1 MKVETYLFGAIEVSP
16 EKTLSF
22 PNGLFAFENNKNF
35 TLVHEEGKGDPA
47 SFTLQSL
54 DDPSVAFQIIDPT
67 TLGFHYELELSDEE
81 NALLK
86 SPAAEDVAV
95 MIILFK
101 ETEGEGTPGINPNLR
116 APLIINLKERVG
128 VQKLL
133 VKVAT
138 NVTLSNLSSAV

>member
-16 EKTLSF
+16 EKTITF
-22 PNGLFAFENNKNF
+22 PNGLFAFENNKKF
-35 TLVHEEGKGDPA
+35 TLVHEEGKAEPA

-54 DDPSVAFQIIDPT
+54 EDPAVAFQIIDPT
-67 TLGFHYELELSDEE
+67 TLGFNYDLELSEEE
-81 NALLK
+81 NTLLK
-86 SPAAEDVAV
+86 NPAAEDVAV

-101 ETEGEGTPGINPNLR
+101 ESKGAVEINSNLR

-138 NVTLSNLSSAV
+138 NVTLSNLSSPV

>member
-16 EKTLSF
+16 EKTITF
-22 PNGLFAFENNKNF
+22 PNGLFAFENNKKF
-35 TLVHEEGKGDPA
+35 TLVHEEGKADPT

-54 DDPSVAFQIIDPT
+54 DDSSVAFQIIDPT
-67 TLGFHYELELSDEE
+67 TLGFHYDLELSDEE
-81 NALLK
+81 DALLK

-101 ETEGEGTPGINPNLR
+101 ESEGGSGINPNLR

>member
-1 MKVETYLFGAIEVSP
+1 MKVETYLFGAVEIPP
-16 EKTLSF
+16 EKTITF
-22 PNGLFAFENNKNF
+22 PNGLFAFEDNKQF
-35 TLVHEEGKGDPA
+35 TLVHEEGKADPT

-54 DDPSVAFQIIDPT
+54 DDPAVAFQIIDPT
-67 TLGFHYELELSDEE
+67 VLGFNYELELSDEE

-101 ETEGEGTPGINPNLR
+101 ESEGDSGINPNLR